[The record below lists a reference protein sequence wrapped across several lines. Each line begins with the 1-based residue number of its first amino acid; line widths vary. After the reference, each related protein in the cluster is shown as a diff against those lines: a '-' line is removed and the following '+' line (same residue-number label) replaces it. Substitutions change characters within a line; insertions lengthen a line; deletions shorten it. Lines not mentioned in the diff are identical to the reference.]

1 MEGEAELNTNADDI
15 MAAVERG
22 DDPSQL
28 RVAPEPQA
36 ETPAQSFRKEITVNG
51 EKIVVDDEA
60 KYDQWAQQG
69 RHYSQQMAELNQQR
83 QAWEQEKADM
93 QSRLNRYQEVDSY
106 AKENPEWWNHVEQNY
121 NSRDAGQLTPEIKA
135 ALEPVL
141 KDFSEVKEFANKL
154 QIERQEELAKKE
166 DEALKQEVS
175 NLSKEYPEIDFTAA
189 GQDGQSFELQ
199 ILKHAEAQGIPSF
212 RAAFLDYHQGQLQKI
227 YEARGRKAAED
238 AIAQRAKQGILGRTQ
253 APTQANTDMLVNPRN
268 KSWDDV
274 LSEAKEAMSILQ
286 NNNQGR

>member
-1 MEGEAELNTNADDI
+1 MDNEPQLNTNADDI
-15 MAAVERG
+15 LGAVERG
-22 DDPSQL
+22 EDPSQL
-28 RVAPEPQA
+28 TVAPEAPQA
-36 ETPAQSFRKEITVNG
+36 EAPQGFRKEMTVNG
-51 EKIVVDDEA
+51 EKILVDDEA

-69 RHYSQQMAELNQQR
+69 RHYSQQMAELNQQK
-83 QAWEQEKADM
+83 AEWEAEKAGL
-93 QSRLNRYQEVDSY
+93 QSKLDQYREVDNY

-121 NSRDAGQLTPEIKA
+121 NSRDAQQLTPEIKA

-166 DEALKQEVS
+166 DEALKLEVS
-175 NLSKEYPEIDFTAA
+175 TLSKEYPEIDFTAA
-189 GQDGQSFELQ
+189 DPSGQSFELQ

-227 YEARGRKAAED
+227 YEARGRKAADD
-238 AIAQRAKQGILGRTQ
+238 AIAQRNKAGILGRTQ
-253 APTQANTDMLVNPRN
+253 APTKGQADMLVNPRN

-274 LSEAKEAMSILQ
+274 LSEAKEAFSSLQ
-286 NNNQGR
+286 SN